1 MKAQLVGMS
10 FAVKA
15 GEAAYLPIAHD
26 YPGAPEQLSLEFVM
40 QKLGPILAD
49 ENKAKVGQNLKYD
62 RSVLANAGYELKG
75 IKFDTMLESY
85 V

>member
-1 MKAQLVGMS
+1 MNRR
-10 FAVKA
+10 FF
-15 GEAAYLPIAHD
+15 ETYLPVAHD

-62 RSVLANAGYELKG
+62 N
-75 IKFDTMLESY
+75 
-85 V
+85 